1 MVVSKK
7 NRPFCSEPSLLFT
20 GKLSE
25 DASGAGNP
33 YGGQVSGDIS
43 LGYKIE
49 KGQIVG
55 RIKDA
60 MFSVNVFTDLRDN
73 LVALSS
79 DNLARQ
85 HLLPLLAAGQRQH

>member
-1 MVVSKK
+1 M
-7 NRPFCSEPSLLFT
+7 
-20 GKLSE
+20 
-25 DASGAGNP
+25 SGN
-33 YGGQVSGDIS
+33 IS

-79 DNLARQ
+79 DKLWRGNTCYPYLQLANVNISTKS
-85 HLLPLLAAGQRQH
+85 